1 MERFISRERS
11 WLAFNARVLQEAT
24 DERNPL
30 FERLKFLA
38 IFSSNLDEFF
48 KVKVSQLRQI
58 KKVDKPLRKRLIL
71 KPNKKL
77 KALIAEVEQQQ
88 QEFGRIFFEELLPQL
103 SKEGIELVD
112 KSSFSETQRIYGTLY
127 FRYHLKNSINVVKP
141 QTGKKVFLEDG
152 DLYLA
157 VMHDNK
163 LIFVSIPVSSGRFIA
178 LPAAKGTHAITFVE
192 ELIKDNLEEI
202 LPGLTKKESFE
213 IKLSRDAELYLEDD
227 FDGDLAQQI
236 YENLGQR
243 KEGQATRLLYDMRM
257 PEKMRERLKKIL
269 GLGKADMVP
278 GGKYHNFSDL
288 LSLKDPTGNAKLHF
302 ESQKALPHPVLQ
314 RNEDYFEHIREK
326 DQIVHFPYQSF
337 DILQGFLETCA
348 SDPQVTSISISLYR
362 IAKESELTNALL
374 RALRNRKR
382 VMIFMETQARFDEA
396 NNYEWGKRFEN
407 EGAFVYYSIRGLK
420 VHSKILQVTRK
431 EGSGSRKYSF
441 ISTGNFN
448 AETARIYTDHGLFTA
463 NQAINSDI
471 SLVFDYL
478 EGNRASVTPATVLV
492 SPFTTRVTFENLI
505 DQEITN
511 ARKGKPSGITAKM
524 NALEDKKL
532 IEQLYKAS
540 EAGVPVR
547 LLVRGF
553 CCLISQRKGLSDHIK
568 VTSIVD
574 RYLEHGRIYIF
585 ENAGN
590 QKMYIGSAD
599 WMPRNLDKR
608 IEVLAP
614 ILDKEVFTELYHLL
628 QLQLNDTVK
637 ARHIEEE
644 HKNEYVRSSGIG
656 TPLRSQYAQ
665 FDYLTSLLSKKANKV
680 YR

>member
-1 MERFISRERS
+1 MEKFISRERS

-58 KKVDKPLRKRLIL
+58 KKVDKPLRKRLKL

-103 SKEGIELVD
+103 RKEGIELVD
-112 KSSFSETQRIYGTLY
+112 RSTFSETQRVYGTLY
-127 FRYHLKNSINVVKP
+127 FRYHLKSNITVLKTRP
-141 QTGKKVFLEDG
+141 GEKVFLEDG
-152 DLYLA
+152 HLYLT
-157 VMHDNK
+157 VTHNGE
-163 LIFVSIPVSSGRFIA
+163 LTFVSVPGFSERFIA
-178 LPAAKGTHAITFVE
+178 LPAGKGKHAFTFVE

-202 LPGLTKKESFE
+202 LPGITEKEAFE

-227 FDGDLAQQI
+227 FGGDLAQQI
-236 YENLGQR
+236 YDNLEQR
-243 KEGQATRLLYDMRM
+243 KKGQATRLLYDTRM
-257 PEKMRERLKKIL
+257 PEKMRKQLKEL
-269 GLGKADMVP
+269 LELGKADMIP
-278 GGKYHNFSDL
+278 GGRYHNFSDL
-288 LSLKDPTGNAKLHF
+288 FSFRDPTGNPKLHF
-302 ESQKALPHPVLQ
+302 ELQQALPHPVLHKGA
-314 RNEDYFEHIREK
+314 DYFEHIREK

-337 DILQGFLETCA
+337 DVLQGFLEA
-348 SDPQVTSISISLYR
+348 SAGDPQVTSISISLYR

-374 RALRNRKR
+374 QAVRNGKR

-407 EGAFVYYSIRGLK
+407 EGAHVYYSIRGLK

-431 EGSGSRKYSF
+431 EGSGARKYAF

-448 AETARIYTDHGLFTA
+448 AKTARIYTDHGLFTA

-478 EGNRASVTPATVLV
+478 EGNRPAVTPATVLV
-492 SPFTTRVTFENLI
+492 SPFTARVTFENLI
-505 DQEITN
+505 DQEIAN
-511 ARKGKPSGITAKM
+511 AREGKPSGITAKM
-524 NALEDKKL
+524 NALEDKGL
-532 IEQLYKAS
+532 IEKLYEAS

-553 CCLISQRKGLSDHIK
+553 CCLIPQRQGLSDHIEI
-568 VTSIVD
+568 TSIVD
-574 RYLEHGRIYIF
+574 RYLEHGRIYVF
-585 ENAGN
+585 ENGGN
-590 QKMYIGSAD
+590 RKMYMGSAD
-599 WMPRNLDKR
+599 WMPRNLNKR
-608 IEVLAP
+608 IEVLTP
-614 ILDKEVFTELYHLL
+614 VLDKEVFTELYNLLWL
-628 QLQLNDTVK
+628 QLKDTVK
-637 ARHIEEE
+637 ARHMDEDQ
-644 HKNEYVRSSGIG
+644 KNEYVRSSPQQA
-656 TPLRSQYAQ
+656 PLRSQYAQ
-665 FDYLTSLLSKKANKV
+665 FDYLTSLLSKKADKI